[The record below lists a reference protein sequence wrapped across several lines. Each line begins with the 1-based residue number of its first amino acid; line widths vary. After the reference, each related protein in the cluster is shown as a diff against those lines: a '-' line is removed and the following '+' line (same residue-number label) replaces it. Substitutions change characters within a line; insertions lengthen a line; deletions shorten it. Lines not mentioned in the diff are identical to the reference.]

1 MASTARLPLAL
12 LIDTLDDEYQ
22 VAVVRGAF
30 SAARGLGV
38 ALLCV
43 PGGRVRDPDAECA
56 ARNVVFNLVNAETVC
71 GVVAVTSVIGSA
83 IGPVQIEAWLK
94 RFRGLPL
101 CCVGVSIPGHVAIEV
116 DNSGGIRE
124 LVLHLAQEHERKHM
138 AFVQGPAASAEA
150 NVRFRAFRDAL
161 EEAGLPFES
170 HLAVEGDF
178 TKASGRAA
186 VRALLEDHRPP
197 HQIDA
202 VVAANDYMALGA
214 IQELWQRHVEVPD
227 VIAVVGFDD
236 VDSSRFARPALTTAS
251 QPTEQLGSHGVEAAF
266 KIVEGQKSASA
277 ALATKLVLRSSC
289 GCSAA
294 EVGLASSVAPS
305 SMGRGVETSFVQRR
319 HAILAEMVRAAA
331 GRVGAAGSG
340 WDVRLLDGLIGELR
354 GASSAGFCHALER
367 ILQKLEHAPV
377 AGVILQDVLTA
388 LRRQS
393 LPCVSGEPSARE
405 QLEATLNEARVLVS
419 VFSEQA
425 VERRART
432 ARERQR
438 AFESAMRSALFSDTA
453 ELSQAAAETL
463 PELGVDACV
472 VAALE
477 QPNDTA
483 GGARLLFG
491 FSAHDRIAVASPT
504 QINRLPAHPLL
515 EHSGRLL
522 VLLPLV
528 AFGRALGAAVVAM
541 SRVPGDE
548 LEQFREFLGMALD
561 MLRRVRDRGG

>member
-30 SAARGLGV
+30 SAARVLGV

-43 PGGRVRDPDAECA
+43 PGGRVRDPVAERA
-56 ARNVVFNLVNAETVC
+56 ARNVVFDLVNAETVS

-83 IGPVQIEAWLK
+83 IGPVEIEAWLE

-101 CCVGVSIPGHVAIEV
+101 CCVGVPIPGHVAIEV

-124 LVLHLAQEHERKHM
+124 LVLHLAQIHERKHI
-138 AFVQGPAASAEA
+138 AFVQGPSASAEA
-150 NVRFRAFRDAL
+150 SVRFQAFRDAL
-161 EEAGLPFES
+161 EEAGLPFDPR
-170 HLAVEGDF
+170 LATEGDF
-178 TKASGRAA
+178 FKASGRTA
-186 VRALLEDHRPP
+186 VRTLLEDHRPP

-202 VVAANDYMALGA
+202 LVAANDYMALGA
-214 IQELWQRHVEVPD
+214 MQELWQRHVEVPED
-227 VIAVVGFDD
+227 IAVVGFDD

-251 QPTEQLGSHGVEAAF
+251 QPTEQLGRRGVEAAF
-266 KIVEGQKSASA
+266 SMAEGHTPPSAS
-277 ALATKLVLRSSC
+277 LATKLVLRSSC
-289 GCSAA
+289 GCSSAKI
-294 EVGLASSVAPS
+294 GLASSVGL

-319 HAILAEMVRAAA
+319 HAILAEMARAAA
-331 GRVGAAGSG
+331 GRLGTVGSG
-340 WDVRLLDGLIGELR
+340 WDVRLLDGLIGDLR
-354 GASSAGFCHALER
+354 GGSSAGFCHALER
-367 ILQKLEHAPV
+367 MLQKLEHAPV

-388 LRRQS
+388 LRWQS
-393 LPCVSGEPSARE
+393 LPCVAGMPSARD
-405 QLEATLNEARVLVS
+405 QLEDTLNEARVLVS

-432 ARERQR
+432 VRERQR
-438 AFESAMRSALFSDTA
+438 AFENAMRSALFSDTA
-453 ELSQAAAETL
+453 ELSQVAAETL

-477 QPNDTA
+477 QPDNVA

-491 FSAHDRIAVASPT
+491 FGARERIAVASPT

-515 EHSGRLL
+515 EHGGRVL

-528 AFGRALGAAVVAM
+528 AFGRALGAAVVAT
-541 SRVPGDE
+541 SRVPDDE
-548 LEQFREFLGMALD
+548 LEQLREFLGMALD